1 MARKIK
7 IVKKTMFE
15 VTDYDQY
22 LFGKGTHYQIYKKL
36 GAHLTER
43 EGKEGVYFAVW
54 APHARQVS
62 VVGDFNGWD
71 VNTHVMERL
80 DPLGIYALF
89 IPGVL
94 EHSRYKYCVTCND
107 GRMTMK
113 ADPFAIHSEVRPA
126 TASVVERLD
135 GYEWKDQ
142 TWMEKRK
149 QERQSKSQC
158 LSMKFILDLGK
169 NIPTVR

>member
-22 LFGKGTHYQIYKKL
+22 LFGMGTHYQIYKKL

-80 DPLGIYALF
+80 EPLGIYGTQ
-89 IPGVL
+89 PV
-94 EHSRYKYCVTCND
+94 
-107 GRMTMK
+107 
-113 ADPFAIHSEVRPA
+113 
-126 TASVVERLD
+126 
-135 GYEWKDQ
+135 
-142 TWMEKRK
+142 
-149 QERQSKSQC
+149 
-158 LSMKFILDLGK
+158 
-169 NIPTVR
+169 